1 MTKLLVRVVLPVAAG
16 VVLLAGCTT
25 TREGTASPAQTSSA
39 GGTSAPETTS
49 VAGGAGTKSIT
60 DPCSLLQM
68 SDLSSY
74 GQFDPPD
81 SKKIGTARSC
91 SYQKTIAS
99 ASDHTMSI
107 GVNVRDD
114 ASVDQVRDT
123 GGGVVDKDIN
133 GRRAKEAP
141 DGAAVGCTLGLPVG
155 GTSRVDVEVLLDTS
169 ADQACQ
175 IAEAVATKA
184 VEPKLPKG

>member
-1 MTKLLVRVVLPVAAG
+1 MTKLLVRVVLPVLAG

-25 TREGTASPAQTSSA
+25 TREGTASPAQTSPG
-39 GGTSAPETTS
+39 GGTSAPETS
-49 VAGGAGTKSIT
+49 SAAGGGSTKSIT
-60 DPCSLLQM
+60 DPCSLLPA
-68 SDLSSY
+68 SGLSGY

-81 SKKIGTARSC
+81 SKNIGTARSC

-133 GRRAKEAP
+133 GRHAKEAP
-141 DGAAVGCTLGLPVG
+141 DGSAVACTLGLPVG
-155 GTSRVDVEVLLDTS
+155 SSSRVDVAVLLDTS

-175 IAEAVATKA
+175 IAEEVATKV
-184 VEPKLPKG
+184 VEPKLPKA